1 MENELRVQEAVY
13 QTTPL
18 RHDREK
24 STVYGIKV
32 VSWGDT
38 ITGLRTYESS
48 CGIDVNK
55 FHNSKSNID
64 HQPDPNGA
72 VYGVRFGRVFNPRV
86 GTDGIYADYRYNP
99 EHKHARDFA
108 WWVDNDPTAIGFSI
122 DAMSKIERRSNGK
135 IGIVGFKKVNSV
147 DVVGDPASTKGV
159 FESKMNQEPAA
170 PTVDESGQSTE
181 VDLDIEGEGD
191 SPDEMQGTGAD
202 EELGNLASKLFL
214 AGDSLDKEKVCRV
227 LRSLADL
234 VEDME
239 GDGESE
245 EQSYEDEGDK
255 TPKEEDEKMVQ
266 ESVITELQEK
276 VAKLETELNEYRT
289 QESRR
294 TEYETKKVAMRA
306 KCKEMKLEDKHV
318 SDLFIDNLASQ
329 EDDKTVVRMIEDR
342 ISLTKTN
349 TSVGVNHVL
358 PISVG
363 ATGGKMNK
371 DEMKNFLKG
380 VK

>member
-1 MENELRVQEAVY
+1 MDNKLRVQEAVY
-13 QTTPL
+13 QNAAI
-18 RHDREK
+18 RHDRDK

-38 ITGLRTYESS
+38 ITGKRTYESTA
-48 CGIDVNK
+48 GIDVNK
-55 FHNSKSNID
+55 FHGVKSNID

-72 VYGVRFGRVFNPRV
+72 VYGVRFGRVFNPKV
-86 GTDGIYADYRYNP
+86 GHDGIYADFRYNP
-99 EHKHARDFA
+99 EHRHAKDFA

-122 DAMSKIERRSNGK
+122 DAMSKFERRSDGK
-135 IGIVGFKKVNSV
+135 IAIVGFSKVNSV

-159 FESKMNQEPAA
+159 FESKVNQEPAA
-170 PTVDESGQSTE
+170 PTVDESGQSTD
-181 VDLDIEGEGD
+181 VDLGIEGEG
-191 SPDEMQGTGAD
+191 SAPDEMQGTGAD

-234 VEDME
+234 IEDME

-245 EQSYEDEGDK
+245 ESYEEGDSN
-255 TPKEEDEKMVQ
+255 TPKEEDEEMVQ

-276 VAKLETELNEYRT
+276 VKTLETQLNEYRT
-289 QESRR
+289 QESRMK
-294 TEYETKKVAMRA
+294 EYETKKVNARA
-306 KCKEMKLEDKHV
+306 KCKDMKLADKFV
-318 SDLFIDNLASQ
+318 NDTFINLLASQ
-329 EDDKTVVRMIEDR
+329 DEDAQVVRLIEDR
-342 ISLTKTN
+342 ISITAN
-349 TSVGVNHVL
+349 TGTGNHVL

-363 ATGGKMNK
+363 NGTSKMT
-371 DEMKNFLKG
+371 DEEVKKFLLG